1 MDELAEKIGLDK
13 VQFHKMNCVQE
24 GDTLVTGMTMH
35 ANGLVECIEK
45 VAGALDWGKAVPA
58 TAANKRRGKGMALAW
73 KAPAMPPNAGSSA
86 RLQMNEDGTATL
98 AIGGQEIGQGSFTV
112 AAQIAAATL
121 GVPHDWVNIAGPLD
135 TQFSPYEWQTVASRI
150 TWSMGNAIKR
160 AAGDARQQILEVVA
174 DSWDEDIEDLDI
186 VNGIVV
192 SYKSEN
198 ETPLRDLVV
207 YGLPN
212 EDFTEW
218 TGGPI
223 VGRGSFMPTYVTGL
237 DAETGQGKRAV
248 VHYTVGVQGLDIEVD
263 LDTGK
268 IEILKAVAAFDVGK
282 AINPNLVKAQIE
294 GGLVQGVSS
303 AIFEEMQL
311 QNGIMQNPSFV
322 DYRIATSTDIPGEI
336 ESIIVEV
343 PQDDGPWGARG
354 IGEHPMIPT
363 IAALGNAV
371 YDAVGV
377 RLEGPPYSAER
388 IFLAMVDAGVVE

>member
-1 MDELAEKIGLDK
+1 MDELAAEIGLDK
-13 VQFHKMNCVQE
+13 VAFHKINCVQE
-24 GDTLVTGMTMH
+24 GDSLVTGMIMH
-35 ANGLVECIEK
+35 ANGLQECIDK
-45 VAGALDWGKAVPA
+45 VANALTWGVEEPA
-58 TAANKRRGKGMALAW
+58 SGPGKRRGKGIALAW

-86 RLQMNEDGTATL
+86 RVQMNEDGTVTL
-98 AIGGQEIGQGSFTV
+98 AIGGQEIGQGTFTV

-121 GVPHDWVNIAGPLD
+121 GVPEDWVRIAGPLD
-135 TQFSPYEWQTVASRI
+135 TQYSPYEWQTVASRL
-150 TWSMGNAIKR
+150 TWSMGNAIKQ
-160 AAGDARQQILEVVA
+160 AAGDARIQILEVVA
-174 DSWDEDIEDLDI
+174 EAWGEDVEDLDV
-186 VNGIVV
+186 VNGLVI

-198 ETPLRDLVV
+198 ETPLNDLVI

-223 VGRGSFMPTYVTGL
+223 VGRGNFMPTYVTGL
-237 DAETGQGKRAV
+237 DAETGQGERAV

-268 IEILKAVAAFDVGK
+268 IEILKAAAAFDVGK
-282 AINPNLVKAQIE
+282 AINPELVKAQIE

-311 QNGIMQNPSFV
+311 VNGVMQNPSFV
-322 DYRIATSTDIPGEI
+322 DYRIATTADTPREI
-336 ESIIVEV
+336 DSIIVEV

-377 RLEGPPYSAER
+377 RLEGPPYSAEKVY
-388 IFLAMVDAGVVE
+388 LAMVDQGIVE